1 MKKGLTEKDK
11 GQLKIAERVR
21 GACLQAARDGFREAS
36 LSGLCLEG
44 AVEAA
49 VGSIQSIKLEEIVF
63 RDS

>member
-1 MKKGLTEKDK
+1 MKKVLTEKDK
-11 GQLKIAERVR
+11 EQLKIAERVR
-21 GACLQAARDGFREAS
+21 RACLQAARDGFREAS

>member
-1 MKKGLTEKDK
+1 MKKVLTEKDK
-11 GQLKIAERVR
+11 EQLKIAERVR
-21 GACLQAARDGFREAS
+21 RACLQAAQDSFREAS